1 MKRPGVVA
9 RHRKSRPP
17 NAYPSAGGKMKER
30 SQVLGA
36 LQSEIKNLMRVCAT
50 EISRDCK
57 MPMADAKTV
66 VRKAWSKFI
75 VNSPVPPR
83 TGVLKFAVE
92 GLYRS
97 LPNHIK
103 AKLRGANETGDVMRV
118 MRENLAAGGDVAAHR
133 RAAQ

>member
-1 MKRPGVVA
+1 MRRPGVVPRHKKA
-9 RHRKSRPP
+9 RAP
-17 NAYPSAGGKMKER
+17 NSYPSASGKMKER
-30 SQVLGA
+30 TQAMGA
-36 LQSEIKNLMRVCAT
+36 LQSELRDLMRVCAA

-57 MPMADAKTV
+57 LSMADAKTV

-75 VNSPVPPR
+75 VNAPPPPR
-83 TGVLKFAVE
+83 AGVLKFAVE

-103 AKLRGANETGDVMRV
+103 SRLRGANDAGDVMRA

-133 RAAQ
+133 RAAP